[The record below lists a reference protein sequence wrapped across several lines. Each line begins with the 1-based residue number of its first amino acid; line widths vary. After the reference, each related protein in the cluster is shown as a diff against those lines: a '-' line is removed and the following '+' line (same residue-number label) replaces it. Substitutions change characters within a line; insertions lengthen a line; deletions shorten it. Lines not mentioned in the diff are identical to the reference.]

1 MGDLF
6 NNESVQ
12 SYLFSTEDFNC
23 SARLEPIADVA
34 RSLSEFAN
42 YHLEVSYNYMMLA
55 SQFNAHPKE
64 RPSFS
69 ALFQYLSDLAWASA
83 VDVMKYIAKRGGH
96 MKISHQNQLVDGMN
110 DLNELE
116 AMATVLDT
124 MKGLFEKAREIHK
137 RCSDHRQPRSYDPH
151 VAHYIQEEY
160 LDDLV
165 ASIGKFSG
173 IVNGLKNLY
182 VGSNDISMDN
192 HIFDQYLLKY

>member
-1 MGDLF
+1 MNLR
-6 NNESVQ
+6 NLKNV
-12 SYLFSTEDFNC
+12 FSAEVFNC
-23 SARLEPIADVA
+23 KARLESIGGVA
-34 RSLSEFAN
+34 GSLSEFAN

-83 VDVMKYIAKRGGH
+83 VDVMKYITKRGGH
-96 MKISHQNQLVDGMN
+96 MQISHINQLVDGMK
-110 DLNELE
+110 DLNELQ

-137 RCSDHRQPRSYDPH
+137 QCSDHREPSRYDPH

-160 LDDLV
+160 LGNLV
-165 ASIGKFSG
+165 ASISKFSG

-182 VGSNDISMDN
+182 VESKDISMDN